1 MEKKVNVEGE
11 GISREG
17 GRQKEGEKRE
27 QEREKEGRLRGST
40 WKLPVVVVVYGR
52 HTGVTRTL
60 ACVRSATAART
71 HTRTQRMFYTHIRRG
86 SAARYHTRMAA
97 IESTRA

>member
-1 MEKKVNVEGE
+1 MSSTRIGRVTHVLTHLEELSGRRRREGEKERDRDNAHDGEKKVVNVEGE

-40 WKLPVVVVVYGR
+40 WKLPVVVVVS
-52 HTGVTRTL
+52 TGDTR
-60 ACVRSATAART
+60 
-71 HTRTQRMFYTHIRRG
+71 G
-86 SAARYHTRMAA
+86 
-97 IESTRA
+97 